1 MATHTYQVQ
10 LADQDQSVEVNAE
23 DFRVI
28 DSSVIFYRHIMGD
41 KANTHLFKLED
52 VSSVEIKDTSG

>member
-1 MATHTYQVQ
+1 MATHTYQVTLSDDEQ
-10 LADQDQSVEVNAE
+10 QTVNAE

-28 DSSVIFYRHIMGD
+28 DSTVVFYRHIMGD

-52 VSSVEIKDTSG
+52 VKNIQITDSA

>member
-10 LADQDQSVEVNAE
+10 LVDQEEQAEVQAE

-28 DSSVIFYRHIMGD
+28 DSAVIFYRHIMGD

-52 VSSVEIKDTSG
+52 VSSIELKETGQ

>member
-28 DSSVIFYRHIMGD
+28 DSAVVFYRHIMGD

-52 VSSVEIKDTSG
+52 VISIKLKETSG